1 MREKKLELPL
11 KQGVSCRAVQCN
23 ISNKRIRAK
32 NSTAAFLGTEPCQ
45 AGVRSWVPFLP
56 RQTLMDIWGGRH
68 RVSMLAF
75 RWGTQWK
82 KPNEG
87 IAVICS
93 VFDTENYDLLVE
105 RFAFSVSNCWGN
117 FRKIQ
122 LTLKIFA
129 ECFFPTAWVWFL
141 EPQRIR
147 KEGGAPEQRDLG
159 PSAHPLS
166 GSCQD
171 TMLNEH
177 GAACA
182 AINTFLDNM

>member
-45 AGVRSWVPFLP
+45 AGAHSWVPFLP
-56 RQTLMDIWGGRH
+56 RQTLMDIGGGRH
-68 RVSMLAF
+68 RVSTLAF

-105 RFAFSVSNCWGN
+105 RFALLRKFQENPTYSENICRVLLSNGLGMVS
-117 FRKIQ
+117 R
-122 LTLKIFA
+122 
-129 ECFFPTAWVWFL
+129 
-141 EPQRIR
+141 
-147 KEGGAPEQRDLG
+147 APENKGRGWDSWAKRSWSFCPPTLWLMPRHDAKWAWCRLWSQ
-159 PSAHPLS
+159 
-166 GSCQD
+166 
-171 TMLNEH
+171 
-177 GAACA
+177 
-182 AINTFLDNM
+182 TFLDNM